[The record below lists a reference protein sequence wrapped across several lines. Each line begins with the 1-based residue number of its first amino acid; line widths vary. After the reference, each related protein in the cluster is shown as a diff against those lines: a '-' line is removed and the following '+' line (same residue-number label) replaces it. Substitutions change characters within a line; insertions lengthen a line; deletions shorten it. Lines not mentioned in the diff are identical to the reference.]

1 MGKIFF
7 ISGKSSTGKDTIY
20 KRLLEDKSL
29 GFKKITMY
37 TTRPMRAGESD
48 GEEYFL
54 SVTMRQRNMN
64 MMEALSR

>member
-48 GEEYFL
+48 GEG
-54 SVTMRQRNMN
+54 
-64 MMEALSR
+64 

>member
-20 KRLLEDKSL
+20 KKLLEDRSL
-29 GFKKITMY
+29 GLKKITMY
-37 TTRPMRAGESD
+37 TTRPKRSGEQD

-54 SVTMRQRNMN
+54 LMTTK
-64 MMEALSR
+64 L